1 MHELSLM
8 EGVIN
13 TVRDS
18 AVANGIVKV
27 NKVKLVIGKLSMA
40 LPDSLQ
46 FAFQALNQQDKLFQ
60 DAVLEIEERAITCR
74 CSGCDCEFA
83 VENNYCFICPECA
96 GIKVDIIQGRELF
109 IDYFEGDDI

>member
-18 AVANGIVKV
+18 ALNNGIVKV
-27 NKVKLVIGKLSMA
+27 NKIKLVIGKLSMA

-60 DAVLEIEERAITCR
+60 DAVLEIEERPVICR
-74 CSGCDCEFA
+74 CSTCAGEFTI
-83 VENNYCFICPECA
+83 ENNYCFICPLCA
-96 GIKVDIIQGRELF
+96 GTKVDIIGGRELF
-109 IDYFEGDDI
+109 IDYFEGD